1 MNESRMAIYGAIGAN
16 IAIAVSKFIVAG
28 ITGSSVMLSEGI
40 HSTVDT
46 FNGFLLLLG
55 VKFSQRPP
63 TPEHPFGHGKELYF
77 WSLIVAVLIFG
88 VGGGISAY
96 EGILHMR
103 TPVPITDPTWNYIV
117 LGVAAIFEGS
127 SFVIAMRQFRA
138 ENGSANFRE
147 ALRNNRDPSTLSV
160 IAEDGAALTGLAI
173 ALCGT
178 WLSHAFQLPII
189 DGAASALIG
198 LLLCGVAILL
208 MQQLRGLLVGEGIR
222 PDTSA
227 AIRRITLNHPS
238 VCKVGQIL
246 GMYMGAD
253 DILLTL
259 DVEFHAKTTAVEI
272 ARAVE
277 SIEKEIRLTYPKISR
292 IYIEGRSLAAAVRAD
307 GEPLQEAAIATIT
320 PIVPPSIAG

>member
-1 MNESRMAIYGAIGAN
+1 MNESRTAIYGAIAAN

-28 ITGSSVMLSEGI
+28 ITGSSVMISEGV

-46 FNGFLLLLG
+46 FNDFLLLLG
-55 VKFSQRPP
+55 VKFSQRPA
-63 TPEHPFGHGKELYF
+63 TQEHPFGHGKELYF

-103 TPVPITDPTWNYIV
+103 APAPMKEPLWNYIV
-117 LGVAAIFEGS
+117 LGVAAIFEGA
-127 SFVIAMRQFRA
+127 SFLIALRQFRA
-138 ENGSANFRE
+138 ENDAADFAE

-160 IAEDGAALTGLAI
+160 VAEDGAALIGLAI
-173 ALCGT
+173 AACGT
-178 WLSHAFQLPII
+178 FLSHALDMPVI
-189 DGAASALIG
+189 DGAASTLIG
-198 LLLCGVAILL
+198 LLLCGVAIFL

-227 AIRRITLNHPS
+227 AIRRITQNHPS
-238 VCKVGQIL
+238 VCKVGPIL

-259 DVEFHAKTTAVEI
+259 DVEFQAKTTASEV
-272 ARAVE
+272 ARAVDA
-277 SIEKEIRLTYPKISR
+277 IEREIRAAYPKIKR
-292 IYIEGRSLAAAVRAD
+292 IYIEGRSLTASVRVEGEIIHGAGPDPMAAD
-307 GEPLQEAAIATIT
+307 TAA
-320 PIVPPSIAG
+320 G

>member
-1 MNESRMAIYGAIGAN
+1 MSESRIAIFGAIGAN
-16 IAIAVSKFIVAG
+16 VAIAASKFVVAG

-55 VKFSQRPP
+55 VKFSRRPP
-63 TPEHPFGHGKELYF
+63 SPEHPFGHGKELYF

-103 TPVPITDPTWNYIV
+103 APVPIRDPFWNYIV
-117 LGVAAIFEGS
+117 LGIAAIFEGG
-127 SFVIAMRQFRA
+127 SFMIAMRQFLA
-138 ENGSANFRE
+138 QNDTADFAE

-160 IAEDGAALTGLAI
+160 VAEDGAALMGLAI
-173 ALCGT
+173 AACGT
-178 WLSHAFQLPII
+178 FLSQALKMPVI
-189 DGAASALIG
+189 DGAASTLIG

-227 AIRRITLNHPS
+227 AIRAIVSRNPS
-238 VCKVGQIL
+238 VCKVGAIL

-259 DVEFHAKTTAVEI
+259 DVEFRPNAAATEVAGAVD
-272 ARAVE
+272 V
-277 SIEKEIRLTYPKISR
+277 IEKEIRTAYPKIRR
-292 IYIEGRSLAAAVRAD
+292 IYIEGRSLAASARTGELVLHGDQTSANTD
-307 GEPLQEAAIATIT
+307 GGGNAL
-320 PIVPPSIAG
+320 S

>member
-1 MNESRMAIYGAIGAN
+1 MSESRIAIFGAIGAN
-16 IAIAVSKFIVAG
+16 IAIATSKFTVAG
-28 ITGSSVMLSEGI
+28 ITGSSVMISEGV

-63 TPEHPFGHGKELYF
+63 SPEHPFGHGKELYF

-103 TPVPITDPTWNYIV
+103 SPVPINDPFWNYIV
-117 LGVAAIFEGS
+117 LGIAAIFEGA
-127 SFVIAMRQFRA
+127 SFLIALRQFRA
-138 ENGSANFRE
+138 QDADGDFGE

-160 IAEDGAALTGLAI
+160 VAEDGAALIGLAI
-173 ALCGT
+173 AAAGT
-178 WLSHAFQLPII
+178 VLSQALDMPVI

-198 LLLCGVAILL
+198 LLLCGVAIFLI
-208 MQQLRGLLVGEGIR
+208 QQLRGLLVGEGIR

-227 AIRRITLNHPS
+227 AIRRITSGHPS
-238 VCKVGQIL
+238 VCKVGPIL

-259 DVEFHAKTTAVEI
+259 DVEFQPSTTAADA
-272 ARAVE
+272 ARAVDA
-277 SIEKEIRLTYPKISR
+277 IEKQIRTAYPKIKR
-292 IYIEGRSLAAAVRAD
+292 IYIEGRSLAATMRAE
-307 GEPLQEAAIATIT
+307 G
-320 PIVPPSIAG
+320 G

>member
-1 MNESRMAIYGAIGAN
+1 MSESRIAIFGAIGAN
-16 IAIAVSKFIVAG
+16 IAIAVSKFTVAG
-28 ITGSSVMLSEGI
+28 ITGSSVMISEGI

-63 TPEHPFGHGKELYF
+63 SQEHPFGHGKELYF

-103 TPVPITDPTWNYIV
+103 SPAPIKDPFWNYIV
-117 LGVAAIFEGS
+117 LGIAAIFEGA
-127 SFVIAMRQFRA
+127 SFLIALRQFRA
-138 ENGSANFRE
+138 QDADGDFAE

-160 IAEDGAALTGLAI
+160 VAEDGAALIGLAI
-173 ALCGT
+173 AAAGT
-178 WLSHAFQLPII
+178 VLSQALDMPVV

-198 LLLCGVAILL
+198 LLLCGVAIFL

-227 AIRRITLNHPS
+227 AIRRITSAHPS
-238 VCKVGQIL
+238 VCKVGPIL

-259 DVEFHAKTTAVEI
+259 DVEFQPSTTASDV
-272 ARAVE
+272 ARAVDA
-277 SIEKEIRLTYPKISR
+277 IEKQIRTAYPKIKR
-292 IYIEGRSLAAAVRAD
+292 IYIEGRSLAAT
-307 GEPLQEAAIATIT
+307 LQQ
-320 PIVPPSIAG
+320 

>member
-1 MNESRMAIYGAIGAN
+1 MKESRIAIYGAIVAN

-28 ITGSSVMLSEGI
+28 ITGSSVMISEGI

-46 FNGFLLLLG
+46 FNGCLLLLG

-103 TPVPITDPTWNYIV
+103 APAPITDPTWNYIV
-117 LGVAAIFEGS
+117 LGVATLFEGS
-127 SFVIAMRQFRA
+127 SFVIALRQFRA
-138 ENGSANFRE
+138 ENDAADFRE
-147 ALRNNRDPSTLSV
+147 ALRDNRDPSTLSV
-160 IAEDGAALTGLAI
+160 VAEDGAALIGLAI
-173 ALCGT
+173 AACGT
-178 WLSHAFQLPII
+178 WLSHALQMPII
-189 DGAASALIG
+189 DGAASVLIG

-227 AIRRITLNHPS
+227 AIRRITLSHPS
-238 VCKVGQIL
+238 VCKVGPIL

-259 DVEFHAKTTAVEI
+259 DVEFHASTTAVEI
-272 ARAVE
+272 ARAVDT
-277 SIEKEIRLTYPKISR
+277 IEKEIRSIYPKIRR
-292 IYIEGRSLAAAVRAD
+292 IYIEGRSLAASVRIEGD
-307 GEPLQEAAIATIT
+307 LIPEATIL
-320 PIVPPSIAG
+320 PISAPPLTG

>member
-1 MNESRMAIYGAIGAN
+1 MSESKIAVFGAIGAN
-16 IAIAVSKFIVAG
+16 IAIAASKFIVAG
-28 ITGSSVMLSEGI
+28 ITGSSVMISEGI

-55 VKFSQRPP
+55 LKFSRRPP

-103 TPVPITDPTWNYIV
+103 SPVPMQDPFWNYLV
-117 LGVAAIFEGS
+117 LGIAAAFEGG
-127 SFVIAMRQFRA
+127 SFLIALRQLQA
-138 ENGSANFRE
+138 ENETSDFRE

-160 IAEDGAALTGLAI
+160 VAEDGAALAGLAI
-173 ALCGT
+173 AAVGT
-178 WLSHAFQLPII
+178 LLSQVLEMPVI
-189 DGAASALIG
+189 DGAASTLIG
-198 LLLCGVAILL
+198 ALLCGVAILL
-208 MQQLRGLLVGEGIR
+208 MRQLRGLLVGEGIR

-227 AIRRITLNHPS
+227 AIRRIVLRNPS
-238 VCKVGQIL
+238 VCKVGAIL

-259 DVEFHAKTTAVEI
+259 DVEFQADTTASEV
-272 ARAVE
+272 AHAVDA
-277 SIEKEIRLTYPKISR
+277 IEKEIRTAYPKIKR
-292 IYIEGRSLAAAVRAD
+292 IYIEGRSLAAAVR
-307 GEPLQEAAIATIT
+307 GP
-320 PIVPPSIAG
+320 G